1 MVLWDGGLCGVML
14 CLVFFIIFLVTRK
27 IPEVGT
33 FRKEDFVSPKE
44 AKKLWENVMANE
56 LEITIIDNKWKSNIF
71 KYSGHHRVFPRTTLE
86 SAMFVNVEKQGVRRT
101 ALIVFQ
107 ITQNEGNDFSEK
119 KFDVEIVGVALC
131 DEKPSEEKV
140 LEIAKE
146 IKAHSVAIL
155 N

>member
-1 MVLWDGGLCGVML
+1 MNYTIEIDAEKLFDPIVIAKFCNQMVEM
-14 CLVFFIIFLVTRK
+14 
-27 IPEVGT
+27 
-33 FRKEDFVSPKE
+33 
-44 AKKLWENVMANE
+44 N
-56 LEITIIDNKWKSNIF
+56 
-71 KYSGHHRVFPRTTLE
+71 HHRVFPRTTLE

-107 ITQNEGNDFSEK
+107 ITQNEGNDFSAKE
-119 KFDVEIVGVALC
+119 FDVEIVGVALC

-146 IKAHSVAIL
+146 IKAHSVALL